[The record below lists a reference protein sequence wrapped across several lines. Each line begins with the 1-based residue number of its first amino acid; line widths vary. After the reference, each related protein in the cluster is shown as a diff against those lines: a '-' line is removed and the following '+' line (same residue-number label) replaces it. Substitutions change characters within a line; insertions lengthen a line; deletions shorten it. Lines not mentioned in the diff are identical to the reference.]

1 MAGEIGHVV
10 LDPAGPPCPCG
21 LRGCFETLASGPAVA
36 RQAEAALSN
45 GRASTLEAAR
55 PVTAVDV
62 FHHAA
67 AGDPLGLELVEAVGA
82 WVARAIHELVMAYDV
97 RRVALG
103 GGVASA
109 GQTFLAPIV
118 RGLDRLRAAS
128 PLAREVLPPDVI
140 ELLGAEA
147 ETGTWGALI
156 LARSESSEVRP
167 PVREEEVADA

>member
-1 MAGEIGHVV
+1 
-10 LDPAGPPCPCG
+10 
-21 LRGCFETLASGPAVA
+21 
-36 RQAEAALSN
+36 
-45 GRASTLEAAR
+45 
-55 PVTAVDV
+55 
-62 FHHAA
+62 
-67 AGDPLGLELVEAVGA
+67 
-82 WVARAIHELVMAYDV
+82 MAYDV

-103 GGVASA
+103 PGVASA

-156 LARSESSEVRP
+156 LARSESSETRQ